1 MQVRAH
7 LLIYTSS
14 HTSLILFSWC
24 SGGVWPASLV
34 MGGETKY
41 QIQQNAY
48 IKLVLHAIKHKTSA
62 VNGILLGRLSGDG
75 MVDIVDSVPLFHSQI
90 GVLPPLEIALIMVSY
105 YSFSCICSQKSR
117 VSLQFL
123 PFFLRG

>member
-1 MQVRAH
+1 
-7 LLIYTSS
+7 
-14 HTSLILFSWC
+14 
-24 SGGVWPASLV
+24 

-48 IKLVLHAIKHKTSA
+48 IKLVLHAFKHKTSA

-105 YSFSCICSQKSR
+105 CSFSCICGQKSR

-123 PFFLRG
+123 PFFFSKRLA

>member
-1 MQVRAH
+1 
-7 LLIYTSS
+7 
-14 HTSLILFSWC
+14 
-24 SGGVWPASLV
+24 

-105 YSFSCICSQKSR
+105 CSFFLYLRSEKSCI
-117 VSLQFL
+117 FAIFA
-123 PFFLRG
+123 FFF